1 MSDRAIPNQAL
12 LDFSNRKLLSPVPKK
27 LYESAQ
33 VYFSKKE
40 LDLLQ
45 TAYNVAFEAHKDQFR
60 KEGSAY
66 ITHPVAV
73 AMILIELHLD
83 IETVCAGLMHDV
95 LEDSF
100 IKKSYLEKLFG
111 KDVVAIVD
119 GVSNLNKLDFDS
131 IEDRNA
137 NNLQKMA
144 LAMSKDIRVIIVKL
158 CDRLHNMRTI
168 EFLPREK
175 QIRKSIETIDLYG
188 PIAIRIGMQ
197 NIRIELEDLAFK
209 CIHPMRARMLESAI
223 KQAVGGRQR
232 IISKL
237 RKQFKYHLKNNDI
250 LATVQGRQ
258 KSLYSIYR
266 KIKHKKKPFSEILD
280 VYAFRVIVNSVD
292 DAYRSLGIIH
302 NVHKPIGKKFKDYI
316 AIPKSNGYQ
325 AIHTSLIALDGV
337 PIEVQ
342 IQTKSM
348 EIIAENGISAHW
360 SYKTKDNVT
369 SESMGAKKWIESFTD
384 LNKASADT
392 HEFVEAIKTDLV
404 YDEVYVFTPAG
415 RIVNLKSGSTP
426 IDLAYELHTDLG
438 NHAVACKVNRKYAP
452 LNIRL
457 ENGQSIEIITSDK
470 QEVSPD
476 WLNFVVTSKAR
487 SSIRLALRNQKISQS
502 RKAGKLM
509 LESELKRGGVTL
521 DQYRGSK
528 MSRILEMIGVKS
540 LNELLT
546 DLGSGKKTGALVAER
561 FFSGLKIRK
570 NKNPKLKAMVLSDHQ
585 IEGVSVI
592 YAKCCMPIH
601 GDPITAHSDTDRG
614 IVIHHA
620 RCRQVAPHR
629 SHNISSRYFPA
640 MWGSDRKELHYIG
653 HLKIHAEDRPGILAD
668 IASVFTKSNLN
679 IVNIQSRDI
688 DAMIIE
694 FVVEVEVLNT
704 DSLNKLMVKLRS
716 LRYVT
721 SCSRIVNDTKTKNEK
736 TNFYK

>member
-1 MSDRAIPNQAL
+1 MSDRTVSNTPL
-12 LDFSNRKLLSPVPKK
+12 LDFSDKKLLQPIPSG
-27 LYESAQ
+27 LYELASS
-33 VYFSKKE
+33 YFTNTE

-45 TAYNVAFEAHKDQFR
+45 IAYSVASEAHKNQFR
-60 KEGSAY
+60 QEGSPY

-73 AMILIELHLD
+73 ASILLELHLD

-95 LEDSF
+95 LEDSV

-111 KDVVAIVD
+111 KETLIIVD

-131 IEDRNA
+131 LEDRNA

-144 LAMSKDIRVIIVKL
+144 LAMSKDVRVIIVKL

-175 QIRKSIETIDLYG
+175 QIRKSIETLELYG
-188 PIAIRIGMQ
+188 PIAIRVGMQ
-197 NIRIELEDLAFK
+197 DIRVELEDLAFK
-209 CIHPMRARMLESAI
+209 CLHPMRARMLESAI
-223 KQAVGGRQR
+223 AQAVGGRKR
-232 IISKL
+232 IVSKL
-237 RKQFKYHLKNNDI
+237 RKQFKYYLKNNDI

-258 KSLYSIYR
+258 KSLYSIYS

-280 VYAFRVIVNSVD
+280 VFAFRVIVNSVD

-302 NVHKPIGKKFKDYI
+302 NVHKPIEQRFKDYI

-325 AIHTSLIALDGV
+325 AIHTSLIALDGI

-348 EIIAENGISAHW
+348 ETIAGNGIAAHW
-360 SYKTKDNVT
+360 SYKTKDQIN

-384 LNKASADT
+384 LNKASIDT
-392 HEFVEAIKTDLV
+392 NEFVEALKTDLV
-404 YDEVYVFTPAG
+404 YDEVYVFTPKG

-426 IDLAYELHTDLG
+426 IDFAYELHTELG
-438 NHAVACKVNRKYAP
+438 NHTIACRINRKYAP
-452 LNIRL
+452 LNIQL
-457 ENGQSIEIITSDK
+457 ESGQSVEIIRSDE

-487 SSIRLALRNQKISQS
+487 SSIRSALRSQKTSQS

-509 LESELKRGGVTL
+509 LESELKRGGVSLSEYPRKTL
-521 DQYRGSK
+521 
-528 MSRILEMIGVKS
+528 SRILEVIGVKS
-540 LNELLT
+540 LSALLT

-561 FFSGLKIRK
+561 FFEGLNISKDKSISIQ
-570 NKNPKLKAMVLSDHQ
+570 AMVLADHQ

-614 IVIHHA
+614 IVIHHSS
-620 RCRQVAPHR
+620 CRQVTPHR
-629 SHNISSRYFPA
+629 SNALSARYLA
-640 MWGSDRKELHYIG
+640 AIWGTNKIERHYTG

-668 IASVFTKSNLN
+668 IASAFTKANLN
-679 IVNIQSRDI
+679 IVNINSKDI
-688 DAMIIE
+688 DAKIIE
-694 FVVEVEVLNT
+694 FIVETEVLNAE
-704 DSLNKLMVKLRS
+704 SLSKLMIKLRS
-716 LRYVT
+716 LKYVT
-721 SCSRIVNDTKTKNEK
+721 SCSRIINDTKSKNEK
-736 TNFYK
+736 TNIYK

>member
-27 LYESAQ
+27 LYESAKL
-33 VYFSKKE
+33 YFSKKE

-73 AMILIELHLD
+73 ASILIELHLD

-131 IEDRNA
+131 LEDRNA

-209 CIHPMRARMLESAI
+209 CMHPMRARMLESAI

-266 KIKHKKKPFSEILD
+266 KIKNKKKPFSEILD

-292 DAYRSLGIIH
+292 DAYRSLGVIH

-360 SYKTKDNVT
+360 SYKTKDNAT
-369 SESMGAKKWIESFTD
+369 SDSMGAKKWIESFTD

-457 ENGQSIEIITSDK
+457 ENGQSIEIITSEK
-470 QEVSPD
+470 LEVSPD

-561 FFSGLKIRK
+561 FFSALNIRK
-570 NKNPKLKAMVLSDHQ
+570 NKNLKLKAMVLSDHQ

-620 RCRQVAPHR
+620 RCRQVVPHR
-629 SHNISSRYFPA
+629 SHNVSSRYFPA
-640 MWGSDRKELHYIG
+640 MWGSDSKELHYKA
-653 HLKIHAEDRPGILAD
+653 HVKIHAEDKPGILAD

-694 FVVEVEVLNT
+694 FIVEVEVLNT

-716 LRYVT
+716 LRFVT

>member
-1 MSDRAIPNQAL
+1 LSERAVSNQAL

-27 LYESAQ
+27 LYESAKA
-33 VYFSKKE
+33 YFSRKD

-66 ITHPVAV
+66 ITHPIEVAS
-73 AMILIELHLD
+73 ILIELHLD

-111 KDVVAIVD
+111 KDIVAIVD

-175 QIRKSIETIDLYG
+175 QIRKSIETMELYG

-209 CIHPMRARMLESAI
+209 CIHPMRARMLESAV
-223 KQAVGGRQR
+223 KQTVGGRKR
-232 IISKL
+232 IISKV

-250 LATVQGRQ
+250 TATVKGRQ
-258 KSLYSIYR
+258 KSLSSIYS
-266 KIKHKKKPFSEILD
+266 KIKNKKKPFSEILD

-292 DAYRSLGIIH
+292 DVYRALGIIH
-302 NVHKPIGKKFKDYI
+302 NIHKPIGSRFKDYI
-316 AIPKSNGYQ
+316 AIPKTNGYQ
-325 AIHTSLIALDGV
+325 ALHTSLIALDGV

-342 IQTKSM
+342 IQTMSM
-348 EIIAENGISAHW
+348 EIIAQNGIAAHW
-360 SYKTKDNVT
+360 SYKTKDAVN
-369 SESMGAKKWIESFTD
+369 SDLIGAKKWIEGFSD
-384 LNKASADT
+384 LKKASVDS

-415 RIVNLKSGSTP
+415 KIVNLKSGSTP
-426 IDLAYELHTDLG
+426 IDFAYELHTELG
-438 NHAVACKVNRKYAP
+438 NKAVACKVNRKYAP

-457 ENGQSIEIITSDK
+457 ENGQSIEIIASDK

-476 WLNFVVTSKAR
+476 WLNFVVSSKAR

-509 LESELKRGGVTL
+509 LESELKRGGVSL
-521 DQYRGSK
+521 NEYRGSR
-528 MSRILEMIGVKS
+528 MSRILELIGVKS

-561 FFSGLKIRK
+561 FFAALKIKK

-629 SHNISSRYFPA
+629 SQNVSPRYFPA
-640 MWGSDRKELHYIG
+640 MWGSDSKELHYKG
-653 HLKIHAEDRPGILAD
+653 HVKIHAEDRPGILAD

-694 FVVEVEVLNT
+694 FIVEVEVLNT
-704 DSLNKLMVKLRS
+704 DSMNQLMVKLRS

>member
-1 MSDRAIPNQAL
+1 MSDRAIPNQVL
-12 LDFSNRKLLSPVPKK
+12 LDFSNRKLLSPVPKN
-27 LYESAQ
+27 LYESARA
-33 VYFSKKE
+33 YFSKKE

-73 AMILIELHLD
+73 ASILIELNLD

-111 KDVVAIVD
+111 KDIVAIVD
-119 GVSNLNKLDFDS
+119 GVSNLNKLDFNS
-131 IEDRNA
+131 VEDRNA

-175 QIRKSIETIDLYG
+175 QIKKSIETLDLYG

-223 KQAVGGRQR
+223 KQAVGGRQK

-258 KSLYSIYR
+258 KTLYSIYR
-266 KIKHKKKPFSEILD
+266 KIKNKKKPFSEILD

-302 NVHKPIGKKFKDYI
+302 NVHKPIENKFKDYI

-360 SYKTKDNVT
+360 SYKTKDSVT
-369 SESMGAKKWIESFTD
+369 SEIMGAKKWIESFTD

-438 NHAVACKVNRKYAP
+438 NQAVACKVNRKYAP

-561 FFSGLKIRK
+561 FFSALKLRK
-570 NKNPKLKAMVLSDHQ
+570 NKNPKLKAMILSDHQ

-614 IVIHHA
+614 IVIHHS
-620 RCRQVAPHR
+620 RCRQVVPHR
-629 SHNISSRYFPA
+629 SHKISSRYFPA
-640 MWGSDRKELHYIG
+640 MWGSDSKELHYKG
-653 HLKIHAEDRPGILAD
+653 HVKIHAEDRPGILAD

-679 IVNIQSRDI
+679 IVNILSRDI

>member
-1 MSDRAIPNQAL
+1 MSDRAIPNQVL
-12 LDFSNRKLLSPVPKK
+12 LDFSDRKLLSPVPKN
-27 LYESAQ
+27 LYESAKA
-33 VYFSKKE
+33 YFSKRE

-66 ITHPVAV
+66 ITHPVEV
-73 AMILIELHLD
+73 ASILIELNLD

-119 GVSNLNKLDFDS
+119 GVSNLNKLDFNS

-175 QIRKSIETIDLYG
+175 QIRKSIETLELYG

-209 CIHPMRARMLESAI
+209 CIHPMRARMLESAV
-223 KQAVGGRQR
+223 KQTVGGRKK

-250 LATVQGRQ
+250 TATVKGRQ
-258 KSLYSIYR
+258 KSLSSIYA
-266 KIKHKKKPFSEILD
+266 KIKNKKKPFSEILD

-292 DAYRSLGIIH
+292 DVYRALGIIH
-302 NVHKPIGKKFKDYI
+302 NIHKPIGNRFKDYI
-316 AIPKSNGYQ
+316 AIPKTNGYQ
-325 AIHTSLIALDGV
+325 ALHTSLIALDGV

-342 IQTKSM
+342 IQTMSM
-348 EIIAENGISAHW
+348 EIIAQNGIAAHW
-360 SYKTKDNVT
+360 SYKTKDAIN
-369 SESMGAKKWIESFTD
+369 SDLIGAKKWIEGFSD
-384 LNKASADT
+384 LKKASVDS

-415 RIVNLKSGSTP
+415 KIVNLKSGSTP
-426 IDLAYELHTDLG
+426 IDFAYELHTELG
-438 NHAVACKVNRKYAP
+438 NKAVACKVNRKYAP

-457 ENGQSIEIITSDK
+457 ENGQSIEIIASDK

-509 LESELKRGGVTL
+509 LESELKRGGVSL
-521 DQYRGSK
+521 DEYRGSR

-561 FFSGLKIRK
+561 FFAGLKLKK

-629 SHNISSRYFPA
+629 SQNVSSRYFPA
-640 MWGSDRKELHYIG
+640 MWGSDSKELHYKG
-653 HLKIHAEDRPGILAD
+653 HVKIHAEDRPGILAD
-668 IASVFTKSNLN
+668 IAISASIPGL
-679 IVNIQSRDI
+679 SS
-688 DAMIIE
+688 A
-694 FVVEVEVLNT
+694 
-704 DSLNKLMVKLRS
+704 
-716 LRYVT
+716 
-721 SCSRIVNDTKTKNEK
+721 
-736 TNFYK
+736 

>member
-12 LDFSNRKLLSPVPKK
+12 LDFSNRKLLSPVPKN
-27 LYESAQ
+27 LYESARA
-33 VYFSKKE
+33 YFSKKE

-73 AMILIELHLD
+73 ASILIELNLD

-111 KDVVAIVD
+111 KDIVAIVD
-119 GVSNLNKLDFDS
+119 GVSNLNKLDFNS
-131 IEDRNA
+131 VEDRNA

-175 QIRKSIETIDLYG
+175 QIKKSIETLDLYG

-223 KQAVGGRQR
+223 KQAVGGRQK

-258 KSLYSIYR
+258 KTLYSIYR
-266 KIKHKKKPFSEILD
+266 KIKNKKKPFSEILD

-302 NVHKPIGKKFKDYI
+302 NVHKPIENKFKDYI

-360 SYKTKDNVT
+360 SYKTKDSVT
-369 SESMGAKKWIESFTD
+369 SEIIGAKKWIESFTD

-438 NHAVACKVNRKYAP
+438 NQAVACKVNRKYAP

-561 FFSGLKIRK
+561 FFSALKLRK
-570 NKNPKLKAMVLSDHQ
+570 NKNPKLKAMILSDHQ

-614 IVIHHA
+614 IVIHHS
-620 RCRQVAPHR
+620 RCRQVVPHR
-629 SHNISSRYFPA
+629 SHKISSRYFPA
-640 MWGSDRKELHYIG
+640 MWGSDSKELHYKG
-653 HLKIHAEDRPGILAD
+653 HVKIHAEDRPGILAD

-679 IVNIQSRDI
+679 IVNILSRDI

>member
-1 MSDRAIPNQAL
+1 MSDRAVPNTPL
-12 LDFSNRKLLSPVPKK
+12 LDFSNKKLLQPIPED
-27 LYESAQ
+27 LYNLARE
-33 VYFSKKE
+33 YFTSKE

-45 TAYNVAFEAHKDQFR
+45 QAHSVASEAHKDQFR
-60 KEGSAY
+60 KEGSPY
-66 ITHPVAV
+66 ITHPIAVAV
-73 AMILIELHLD
+73 TLLELHLD
-83 IETVCAGLMHDV
+83 VETVCAGLMHDV
-95 LEDSF
+95 LEDSV
-100 IKKSYLEKLFG
+100 IQKSYLEKLFG
-111 KDVVAIVD
+111 KETLVIID

-131 IEDRNA
+131 LEDRNA

-158 CDRLHNMRTI
+158 CDRLHNMKTI

-175 QIRKSIETIDLYG
+175 QIRKSIETLELYG
-188 PIAIRIGMQ
+188 PIAIRVGMQ
-197 NIRIELEDLAFK
+197 DIRLELEDLAFK

-223 KQAVGGRQR
+223 TQAVGGRKR
-232 IISKL
+232 IVSKL

-258 KSLYSIYR
+258 KSLYSIYS

-280 VYAFRVIVNSVD
+280 VFAFRVIVNSVD

-302 NVHKPIGKKFKDYI
+302 NVHKPIEQRFKDYI

-325 AIHTSLIALDGV
+325 AIHTSLIALDGI

-348 EIIAENGISAHW
+348 ETIAGNGIAAHW
-360 SYKTKDNVT
+360 SYKTKDQIN

-384 LNKASADT
+384 LNKASIDT
-392 HEFVEAIKTDLV
+392 NEFVEALKTDLV
-404 YDEVYVFTPAG
+404 YDEVYVFTPKG

-426 IDLAYELHTDLG
+426 IDFAYELHTELG
-438 NHAVACKVNRKYAP
+438 NHTIACRINRKYAP
-452 LNIRL
+452 LNIQL
-457 ENGQSIEIITSDK
+457 ESGQSVEIIRSDE

-487 SSIRLALRNQKISQS
+487 SSIRSALRSQKTSQS

-509 LESELKRGGVTL
+509 LESELKRGGVSLSEYPRKTL
-521 DQYRGSK
+521 
-528 MSRILEMIGVKS
+528 SRILEVIGVKS
-540 LNELLT
+540 LSALLT

-561 FFSGLKIRK
+561 FFEGLNISKDKSISIQ
-570 NKNPKLKAMVLSDHQ
+570 AMVLADHQ

-614 IVIHHA
+614 IVIHHSS
-620 RCRQVAPHR
+620 CRQVTPHR
-629 SHNISSRYFPA
+629 SNALSARYLA
-640 MWGSDRKELHYIG
+640 AIWGTNKIERHYTG

-668 IASVFTKSNLN
+668 IASAFTKANFN
-679 IVNIQSRDI
+679 IVNINSKDI
-688 DAMIIE
+688 DAKIIE
-694 FVVEVEVLNT
+694 FIVEAEVLNAE
-704 DSLNKLMVKLRS
+704 SLSKLMIKLRS
-716 LRYVT
+716 LKYVT
-721 SCSRIVNDTKTKNEK
+721 SCSRIINDTKSKNEK
-736 TNFYK
+736 TNIYK

>member
-1 MSDRAIPNQAL
+1 MSDRAITNQTL

-27 LYESAQ
+27 LYESAAA
-33 VYFSKKE
+33 YFSKKE

-45 TAYNVAFEAHKDQFR
+45 TAYNVAFEAHKDQLR
-60 KEGSAY
+60 VEGSPY

-73 AMILIELHLD
+73 ASTLVDLHLD

-111 KDVVAIVD
+111 KDIVAIVD

-131 IEDRNA
+131 VEDRNA

-175 QIRKSIETIDLYG
+175 QIRKSIETLDLYG

-197 NIRIELEDLAFK
+197 NIRVELEDLAFR

-223 KQAVGGRQR
+223 KQTVGGKKR

-258 KSLYSIYR
+258 KSLYSIYK
-266 KIKHKKKPFSEILD
+266 KIKDKKKPFAEILD

-292 DAYRSLGIIH
+292 DAYRSLGVIH
-302 NVHKPIGKKFKDYI
+302 NVHKPIGQKFKDYI

-360 SYKTKDNVT
+360 SYKTRDKVN
-369 SESMGAKKWIESFTD
+369 SKSIGAKKWIEGFTD
-384 LNKASADT
+384 LNKASVDS

-415 RIVNLKSGSTP
+415 RIVNLKLGSTP
-426 IDLAYELHTDLG
+426 IDLAYELHTELG
-438 NHAVACKVNRKYAP
+438 NKAVACKVNRKYAP

-487 SSIRLALRNQKISQS
+487 SSIRLALRNQKISQA

-521 DQYRGSK
+521 DSYRGSK
-528 MSRILEMIGVKS
+528 MSRILEIIGVKS

-546 DLGSGKKTGALVAER
+546 DLGLGKKTGALVAER
-561 FFSGLKIRK
+561 FFSGQKTIK
-570 NKNPKLKAMVLSDHQ
+570 NQSSELKAMVLTDNQ

-601 GDPITAHSDTDRG
+601 GDPITAHSDTERG

-629 SHNISSRYFPA
+629 SQAPSSRYFPS
-640 MWGSDRKELHYIG
+640 MWGTDTEELHYVG

-704 DSLNKLMVKLRS
+704 NSLSKLMVKLRS

-721 SCSRIVNDTKTKNEK
+721 SCSRIVNDTKTRNEK

>member
-1 MSDRAIPNQAL
+1 LSDRAIPNQVL

-27 LYESAQ
+27 LYESAK

-73 AMILIELHLD
+73 ASILIELNLD

-197 NIRIELEDLAFK
+197 NIRIELEDLAFQ

-348 EIIAENGISAHW
+348 ETIAENGISAHW

-438 NHAVACKVNRKYAP
+438 NNAVACKVNRKYAP

-546 DLGSGKKTGALVAER
+546 DLGSGKKTGVLVAER

-614 IVIHHA
+614 IVIHHS

-640 MWGSDRKELHYIG
+640 MWGSDSKELHYKG
-653 HLKIHAEDRPGILAD
+653 HVKIHAEDRPGILAD

>member
-1 MSDRAIPNQAL
+1 MSDRAIPNQVL
-12 LDFSNRKLLSPVPKK
+12 LDFSDRKLLSPVPKN
-27 LYESAQ
+27 LYESAKA
-33 VYFSKKE
+33 YFSNRE

-66 ITHPVAV
+66 ITHPVEV
-73 AMILIELHLD
+73 ASILIDLNLD

-119 GVSNLNKLDFDS
+119 GVSNLNKLDFNS

-175 QIRKSIETIDLYG
+175 QIRKSIETLELYG

-197 NIRIELEDLAFK
+197 NIRVELEDLAFR
-209 CIHPMRARMLESAI
+209 CIHPMRARMLESAV
-223 KQAVGGRQR
+223 KQTVGGRKK

-250 LATVQGRQ
+250 NATVKGRQ
-258 KSLYSIYR
+258 KSLSSIYA
-266 KIKHKKKPFSEILD
+266 KIKNKKKPFSEILD

-292 DAYRSLGIIH
+292 DVYRALGIIH
-302 NVHKPIGKKFKDYI
+302 NIHKPIGNRFKDYI
-316 AIPKSNGYQ
+316 AIPKTNGYQ
-325 AIHTSLIALDGV
+325 ALHTSLIALDGV

-342 IQTKSM
+342 IQTMSM
-348 EIIAENGISAHW
+348 ELIAQNGIAAHW
-360 SYKTKDNVT
+360 SYKTKDAVN
-369 SESMGAKKWIESFTD
+369 SDLIGAKKWIEGFSD
-384 LNKASADT
+384 LEKASVDS

-415 RIVNLKSGSTP
+415 KIVNLKSGSTP
-426 IDLAYELHTDLG
+426 IDFAYELHTELG
-438 NHAVACKVNRKYAP
+438 NKAVACKVNRKYAP

-457 ENGQSIEIITSDK
+457 ENGQSIEIIASDK

-509 LESELKRGGVTL
+509 LESELKRGGVSL
-521 DQYRGSK
+521 DEYRGSR

-561 FFSGLKIRK
+561 FFAGLKLKK

-629 SHNISSRYFPA
+629 SQNVSSRYFPA
-640 MWGSDRKELHYIG
+640 MWGSDSKELHYKG
-653 HLKIHAEDRPGILAD
+653 HVKIHAEDRPGILAD

-694 FVVEVEVLNT
+694 FIVEVEVLNT
-704 DSLNKLMVKLRS
+704 DSMNQLMVKLRS

>member
-1 MSDRAIPNQAL
+1 LSDRVVSNQAL

-27 LYESAQ
+27 LYESAKA
-33 VYFSKKE
+33 YFSKKD

-66 ITHPVAV
+66 ITHPVEV
-73 AMILIELHLD
+73 ASILIELHLD

-100 IKKSYLEKLFG
+100 IKKSYLQKLFG
-111 KDVVAIVD
+111 KDIVEIVD
-119 GVSNLNKLDFDS
+119 GVSNLNKLDFNS

-168 EFLPREK
+168 KFLPREK
-175 QIRKSIETIDLYG
+175 QIRKSIETLELYG

-209 CIHPMRARMLESAI
+209 CIHPMRARMLESAV
-223 KQAVGGRQR
+223 KQTVGGRKR
-232 IISKL
+232 IIAKL

-250 LATVQGRQ
+250 TATVKGRQ
-258 KSLYSIYR
+258 KSLSSIYS
-266 KIKHKKKPFSEILD
+266 KIKNKKKPFSEILD

-292 DAYRSLGIIH
+292 DVYRALGVIH
-302 NVHKPIGKKFKDYI
+302 NVHKPIGNRFKDYI
-316 AIPKSNGYQ
+316 AIPKTNGYQ
-325 AIHTSLIALDGV
+325 ALHTSLIALDGV

-348 EIIAENGISAHW
+348 EIIAQNGISAHW
-360 SYKTKDNVT
+360 SYKTKDTV
-369 SESMGAKKWIESFTD
+369 SSDLIGAKKWIESFTA
-384 LNKASADT
+384 LSEASQDS
-392 HEFVEAIKTDLV
+392 HEFVESIKTDLI

-426 IDLAYELHTDLG
+426 IDFAYELHTDLG
-438 NHAVACKVNRKYAP
+438 SKALACKVNRKFAP

-470 QEVSPD
+470 PEVSPD

-487 SSIRLALRNQKISQS
+487 SSIRLALRQQKISQA

-521 DQYRGSK
+521 DQYRGST

-546 DLGSGKKTGALVAER
+546 DLGSGNKTGALVAER
-561 FFSGLKIRK
+561 FFSGLNIKKSK
-570 NKNPKLKAMVLSDHQ
+570 NSKLKAMVLSDHQ

-629 SHNISSRYFPA
+629 SHNVPSRYFPA
-640 MWGSDRKELHYIG
+640 MWGSNTRELHYKG
-653 HLKIHAEDRPGILAD
+653 HVKIHAEDRPGILAD

-694 FVVEVEVLNT
+694 FVIEVEVLNA
-704 DSLNKLMVKLRS
+704 DSINKLMLKLRS

-721 SCSRIVNDTKTKNEK
+721 SCSRIVNDAKTKNEK

>member
-1 MSDRAIPNQAL
+1 
-12 LDFSNRKLLSPVPKK
+12 
-27 LYESAQ
+27 
-33 VYFSKKE
+33 
-40 LDLLQ
+40 
-45 TAYNVAFEAHKDQFR
+45 
-60 KEGSAY
+60 
-66 ITHPVAV
+66 
-73 AMILIELHLD
+73 
-83 IETVCAGLMHDV
+83 
-95 LEDSF
+95 
-100 IKKSYLEKLFG
+100 
-111 KDVVAIVD
+111 
-119 GVSNLNKLDFDS
+119 
-131 IEDRNA
+131 
-137 NNLQKMA
+137 
-144 LAMSKDIRVIIVKL
+144 
-158 CDRLHNMRTI
+158 MRTI

-209 CIHPMRARMLESAI
+209 CMHPMRARMLESAI

-266 KIKHKKKPFSEILD
+266 KIKNKKKPFSEILD

-292 DAYRSLGIIH
+292 DAYRSLGVIH

-360 SYKTKDNVT
+360 SYKTKDKVT
-369 SESMGAKKWIESFTD
+369 SDSMGAKKWIESFTD

-438 NHAVACKVNRKYAP
+438 NHAVACRVNRKYAP

-457 ENGQSIEIITSDK
+457 ENGQSIEIITSEK

-540 LNELLT
+540 LNELLI

-561 FFSGLKIRK
+561 FFSALNIRK
-570 NKNPKLKAMVLSDHQ
+570 NKNLKLKAMVLSDHQ

-629 SHNISSRYFPA
+629 SHNVSSRYFPA
-640 MWGSDRKELHYIG
+640 MWGSDSKELHYKA
-653 HLKIHAEDRPGILAD
+653 HVKIHAEDKPGILAD

-679 IVNIQSRDI
+679 IVNIHSRDI

-694 FVVEVEVLNT
+694 FIVEVEVLNT
-704 DSLNKLMVKLRS
+704 DSLNKLMIKLRS
-716 LRYVT
+716 LRFVT
-721 SCSRIVNDTKTKNEK
+721 SCTRIVNDAKTKNEK
-736 TNFYK
+736 NNFYK

>member
-1 MSDRAIPNQAL
+1 MSDRAIPNQVL
-12 LDFSNRKLLSPVPKK
+12 LDFSDRKLLSPVPKN
-27 LYESAQ
+27 LYESAKA
-33 VYFSKKE
+33 YFSNRE

-66 ITHPVAV
+66 ITHPVEV
-73 AMILIELHLD
+73 ASILIELNLD

-119 GVSNLNKLDFDS
+119 GVSNLNKLDFNS

-175 QIRKSIETIDLYG
+175 QIRKSIETLELYG

-197 NIRIELEDLAFK
+197 NIRVELEDLAFR
-209 CIHPMRARMLESAI
+209 CIHPMRARMLESAV
-223 KQAVGGRQR
+223 KQTVGGRKK

-250 LATVQGRQ
+250 NATVKGRQ
-258 KSLYSIYR
+258 KSLSSIYA
-266 KIKHKKKPFSEILD
+266 KIKNKKKPFSEILD

-292 DAYRSLGIIH
+292 DVYRALGIIH
-302 NVHKPIGKKFKDYI
+302 NIHKPIGNRFKDYI
-316 AIPKSNGYQ
+316 AIPKTNGYQ
-325 AIHTSLIALDGV
+325 ALHTSLIALDGV

-342 IQTKSM
+342 IQTMSM
-348 EIIAENGISAHW
+348 ELIAQNGIAAHW
-360 SYKTKDNVT
+360 SYKTKDAVN
-369 SESMGAKKWIESFTD
+369 SDLIGAKKWIEGFSD
-384 LNKASADT
+384 LEKASVDS

-415 RIVNLKSGSTP
+415 KIVNLKSGSTP
-426 IDLAYELHTDLG
+426 IDFAYELHTELG
-438 NHAVACKVNRKYAP
+438 NKAVACKVNRKYAP

-457 ENGQSIEIITSDK
+457 ENGQSIEIIASDK

-509 LESELKRGGVTL
+509 LESELKRGGVSL
-521 DQYRGSK
+521 DEYRGSR

-546 DLGSGKKTGALVAER
+546 DLGSGKKTAALVAER
-561 FFSGLKIRK
+561 FFSGLKTRK

-640 MWGSDRKELHYIG
+640 MWGSDSKELHYKG
-653 HLKIHAEDRPGILAD
+653 HVKIHAEDRPGILAD

>member
-1 MSDRAIPNQAL
+1 MSDRAITNQVL
-12 LDFSNRKLLSPVPKK
+12 LDFSNSQLLSPLPKN
-27 LYESAQ
+27 LYESAK
-33 VYFSKKE
+33 VYFNKKE
-40 LDLLQ
+40 LGLLQ
-45 TAYNVAFEAHKDQFR
+45 TAYNVAFEAHKDQLR

-73 AMILIELHLD
+73 ASILMDLKLD

-119 GVSNLNKLDFDS
+119 GVSNLNKLDFNS
-131 IEDRNA
+131 LEDRNA

-168 EFLPREK
+168 QFLPRDK
-175 QIRKSIETIDLYG
+175 QIRKSIETLELYG

-209 CIHPMRARMLESAI
+209 CIHPMRARILESAV
-223 KQAVGGRQR
+223 QQTVGGRKK

-250 LATVQGRQ
+250 TATVKGRQ
-258 KSLYSIYR
+258 KSLSSIYA
-266 KIKHKKKPFSEILD
+266 KIKNKKKPFSEILD
-280 VYAFRVIVNSVD
+280 VYAFRVIVRSVD
-292 DAYRSLGIIH
+292 DVYKALGIIH
-302 NVHKPIGKKFKDYI
+302 NLHKPIGNRFKDYI
-316 AIPKSNGYQ
+316 AIPKTNGYQ
-325 AIHTSLIALDGV
+325 ALHTSLIALDGV

-348 EIIAENGISAHW
+348 EIIAQNGISAHW
-360 SYKTKDNVT
+360 SYKTKGEVGSDLI
-369 SESMGAKKWIESFTD
+369 GAKKWIEGFTD
-384 LNKASADT
+384 LQKASVDS

-415 RIVNLKSGSTP
+415 KIVNLKSGSTP
-426 IDLAYELHTDLG
+426 IDFAYELHTELG
-438 NHAVACKVNRKYAP
+438 NKAAACKVNRKYAP

-457 ENGQSIEIITSDK
+457 ENGQSIEIITSDNL
-470 QEVSPD
+470 EVSPD

-509 LESELKRGGVTL
+509 LETELKRGGVSL
-521 DQYRGSK
+521 DQYRGSR

-561 FFSGLKIRK
+561 FFAGLSIKK
-570 NKNPKLKAMVLSDHQ
+570 NRNSKPKAMVLSDHQ

-620 RCRQVAPHR
+620 RCRQVVPHR
-629 SHNISSRYFPA
+629 SANVSSRYLPA
-640 MWGSDRKELHYIG
+640 MWGTDKKELHYKG

-668 IASVFTKSNLN
+668 IASVFTRSNLN

-688 DAMIIE
+688 DSMIIE
-694 FVVEVEVLNT
+694 FIVEVEVLNA
-704 DSLNKLMVKLRS
+704 DSLNRLMVKLRS

>member
-1 MSDRAIPNQAL
+1 MSDRVVSNQAL

-27 LYESAQ
+27 LYESAKA
-33 VYFSKKE
+33 YLSKKD

-66 ITHPVAV
+66 ITHPVEV
-73 AMILIELHLD
+73 ASILIELHLD

-100 IKKSYLEKLFG
+100 IKKSYLQKLFG
-111 KDVVAIVD
+111 KDIVEIVD
-119 GVSNLNKLDFDS
+119 GVSNLNKLDFNS

-175 QIRKSIETIDLYG
+175 QIRKSIETLELYG

-209 CIHPMRARMLESAI
+209 CIHPMRARMLESAV
-223 KQAVGGRQR
+223 KQTVGGRKR
-232 IISKL
+232 IIAKL

-250 LATVQGRQ
+250 TATVKGRQ
-258 KSLYSIYR
+258 KSLSSIYS
-266 KIKHKKKPFSEILD
+266 KIKNKKKPFSEILD

-292 DAYRSLGIIH
+292 DVYRALGVIH
-302 NVHKPIGKKFKDYI
+302 NVHKPIGNRFKDYI
-316 AIPKSNGYQ
+316 AIPKTNGYQ
-325 AIHTSLIALDGV
+325 ALHTSLIALDGV

-348 EIIAENGISAHW
+348 EIIAQNGISAHW
-360 SYKTKDNVT
+360 SYKTKDTV
-369 SESMGAKKWIESFTD
+369 SSDLIGAKKWIESFTA
-384 LNKASADT
+384 LSEASQDS
-392 HEFVEAIKTDLV
+392 HEFVESIKTDLI

-426 IDLAYELHTDLG
+426 IDFAYELHTDLG
-438 NHAVACKVNRKYAP
+438 SKALACKVNRKFAP

-470 QEVSPD
+470 PEVSPD

-487 SSIRLALRNQKISQS
+487 SSIRLALRQQKISQA

-521 DQYRGSK
+521 DQYRGST

-546 DLGSGKKTGALVAER
+546 DLGSGNKTGALVAER
-561 FFSGLKIRK
+561 FFSGLNIKKSK
-570 NKNPKLKAMVLSDHQ
+570 NSKLKAMVLSDHQ

-629 SHNISSRYFPA
+629 SHNVPSRYFPA
-640 MWGSDRKELHYIG
+640 MWGSNTRELHYKG
-653 HLKIHAEDRPGILAD
+653 HVKIHAEDRPGILAD

-694 FVVEVEVLNT
+694 FVIEVEVLNA
-704 DSLNKLMVKLRS
+704 DSINKLMLKLRS

-721 SCSRIVNDTKTKNEK
+721 SCSRIVNDAKTKNEK

>member
-1 MSDRAIPNQAL
+1 MSDRAIPNQVL

-640 MWGSDRKELHYIG
+640 MWGSDSKELHYKG
-653 HLKIHAEDRPGILAD
+653 HVKIHAEDRPGILAD

>member
-1 MSDRAIPNQAL
+1 MSDGAISNHVL
-12 LDFSNRKLLSPVPKK
+12 LDFSDRKLLSPVPKK
-27 LYESAQ
+27 LYNSAKA
-33 VYFSKKE
+33 YFSEKE
-40 LDLLQ
+40 LDLMH
-45 TAYNVAFEAHKDQFR
+45 TAYNIAFEAHKDQFR
-60 KEGSAY
+60 QEGSAY

-73 AMILIELHLD
+73 AAILIELNLD

-111 KDVVAIVD
+111 KDIVAIVD

-131 IEDRNA
+131 VEDRNI

-175 QIRKSIETIDLYG
+175 QIRKSIETLELYG
-188 PIAIRIGMQ
+188 PIAIRVGMQ

-223 KQAVGGRQR
+223 QQTVGGRKK

-237 RKQFKYHLKNNDI
+237 RKQFKYHLKNNNI
-250 LATVQGRQ
+250 TATVKGRQ
-258 KSLYSIYR
+258 KSLNSIYS

-292 DAYRSLGIIH
+292 DVYRSLGVIH
-302 NVHKPIGKKFKDYI
+302 NVHKPIGNRFKDYI
-316 AIPKSNGYQ
+316 AIPKTNGYQ

-348 EIIAENGISAHW
+348 EIIAQNGISAHW
-360 SYKTKDNVT
+360 SYKSKDSAS
-369 SESMGAKKWIESFTD
+369 SELIGAKKWVQSLSD
-384 LNKASADT
+384 LNAVSLDSN
-392 HEFVEAIKTDLV
+392 EFVESIKTDLV

-415 RIVNLKSGSTP
+415 KIVNLKSGSTP
-426 IDLAYELHTDLG
+426 IDFAYELHTELG
-438 NHAVACKVNRKYAP
+438 NKAVACKVNRKYAP

-457 ENGQSIEIITSDK
+457 ENGQSIEIITSSKD
-470 QEVSPD
+470 EVSPD
-476 WLNFVVTSKAR
+476 WLNSVATSKAR
-487 SSIRLALRNQKISQS
+487 SSIRFALRKQKISQA
-502 RKAGKLM
+502 RKAGKLV
-509 LESELKRGGVTL
+509 LESELKRGGVSL
-521 DQYRGSK
+521 EEYRGSR
-528 MSRILEMIGVKS
+528 MSRILKMIGVKS

-546 DLGSGKKTGALVAER
+546 DLGSGKKTAALVAER
-561 FFSGLKIRK
+561 FFSGFSIKKNYTSKIK
-570 NKNPKLKAMVLSDHQ
+570 SMILANHQ

-592 YAKCCMPIH
+592 YAKCCMPVY
-601 GDPITAHSDTDRG
+601 GDPIMAHSDTDRG

-629 SHNISSRYFPA
+629 SHKLSTRYFPA
-640 MWGSDRKELHYIG
+640 MWGSNKKELHYLG
-653 HLKIHAEDRPGILAD
+653 HVKIHAEDRPGILAD
-668 IASVFTKSNLN
+668 TASVFTKANMN
-679 IVNIQSRDI
+679 IVNIHSRDI
-688 DAMIIE
+688 DAKIIE
-694 FVVEVEVLNT
+694 FLVEVEVLNS
-704 DSLNKLMVKLRS
+704 DSLNQLMLKLRS

-721 SCSRIVNDTKTKNEK
+721 SCSRIVNDKKTQNEK
-736 TNFYK
+736 TTLYK

>member
-1 MSDRAIPNQAL
+1 MSDRAIPNQVL
-12 LDFSNRKLLSPVPKK
+12 LDFSNRKLLSPVPKN
-27 LYESAQ
+27 LYESAKA
-33 VYFSKKE
+33 YFSNRE

-66 ITHPVAV
+66 ITHPVEV
-73 AMILIELHLD
+73 ASILIELNLD

-119 GVSNLNKLDFDS
+119 GVSNLNKLDFNS

-175 QIRKSIETIDLYG
+175 QIRKSIETLELYG

-197 NIRIELEDLAFK
+197 NIRIELEDLAFR
-209 CIHPMRARMLESAI
+209 CIHPMRARMLESAV
-223 KQAVGGRQR
+223 KQTVGGRKK

-250 LATVQGRQ
+250 NATVKGRQ
-258 KSLYSIYR
+258 KSLSSIYA
-266 KIKHKKKPFSEILD
+266 KIKNKKKPFSEILD

-292 DAYRSLGIIH
+292 DVYRALGIIH
-302 NVHKPIGKKFKDYI
+302 NIHKPIGNRFKDYI
-316 AIPKSNGYQ
+316 AIPKTNGYQ
-325 AIHTSLIALDGV
+325 ALHTSLIALDGV

-342 IQTKSM
+342 IQTMSM
-348 EIIAENGISAHW
+348 ELIAQNGIAAHW
-360 SYKTKDNVT
+360 SYKTKDAVN
-369 SESMGAKKWIESFTD
+369 SDLIGAKKWIEGFSD
-384 LNKASADT
+384 LEKASVDS

-415 RIVNLKSGSTP
+415 KIVNLKSGSTP
-426 IDLAYELHTDLG
+426 IDFAYELHTELG
-438 NHAVACKVNRKYAP
+438 NKAVACKVNRKYAP

-457 ENGQSIEIITSDK
+457 ENGQSIEIIASDK

-509 LESELKRGGVTL
+509 LESELKRGGVSL
-521 DQYRGSK
+521 DEYRGSR

-640 MWGSDRKELHYIG
+640 MWGSDSKELHYKG
-653 HLKIHAEDRPGILAD
+653 HVKIHAEDRPGILAD

-688 DAMIIE
+688 DSMIIE

>member
-1 MSDRAIPNQAL
+1 MSDRAIPNQVL
-12 LDFSNRKLLSPVPKK
+12 LDFSDRKLLSPVPKN
-27 LYESAQ
+27 LYESAKA
-33 VYFSKKE
+33 YFSNRE

-66 ITHPVAV
+66 ITHPVEV
-73 AMILIELHLD
+73 ASILIELNLD

-119 GVSNLNKLDFDS
+119 GVSNLNKLDFNS

-175 QIRKSIETIDLYG
+175 QIRKSIETLELYG

-197 NIRIELEDLAFK
+197 NIRIELEDLAFR
-209 CIHPMRARMLESAI
+209 CIHPMRARMLESAV
-223 KQAVGGRQR
+223 KQTVGGRKK

-250 LATVQGRQ
+250 NATVKGRQ
-258 KSLYSIYR
+258 KSLSSIYA
-266 KIKHKKKPFSEILD
+266 KIKNKKKPFSEILD

-292 DAYRSLGIIH
+292 DVYRALGIIH
-302 NVHKPIGKKFKDYI
+302 NIHKPIGNRFKDYI
-316 AIPKSNGYQ
+316 AIPKTNGYQ
-325 AIHTSLIALDGV
+325 ALHTSLIALDGV

-342 IQTKSM
+342 IQTMSM
-348 EIIAENGISAHW
+348 ELIAQNGIAAHW
-360 SYKTKDNVT
+360 SYKTKDAVN
-369 SESMGAKKWIESFTD
+369 SDLIGAKKWIEGFSD
-384 LNKASADT
+384 LEKASIDS

-415 RIVNLKSGSTP
+415 KIVNLKSGSTP
-426 IDLAYELHTDLG
+426 IDFAYELHTELG
-438 NHAVACKVNRKYAP
+438 NKAVACKVNRKYAP

-457 ENGQSIEIITSDK
+457 ENGQSIEIIASDK

-509 LESELKRGGVTL
+509 LESELKRGGVSL
-521 DQYRGSK
+521 DEYRGSR

-570 NKNPKLKAMVLSDHQ
+570 NKNLKLKAMVLSDHQ

-640 MWGSDRKELHYIG
+640 MWGSDSKELHYKG
-653 HLKIHAEDRPGILAD
+653 HVKIHAEDRPGILAD

-704 DSLNKLMVKLRS
+704 DSMNKLMVKLRS

>member
-1 MSDRAIPNQAL
+1 MSDRAIPNQVL

-27 LYESAQ
+27 LYESAK

-73 AMILIELHLD
+73 ASILIELNLD

-237 RKQFKYHLKNNDI
+237 RKQFKYYLKNNDI

-348 EIIAENGISAHW
+348 ETIAENGISAHW

-438 NHAVACKVNRKYAP
+438 NNAVACKVNRKYAP

-546 DLGSGKKTGALVAER
+546 DLGSGKKTGVLVAER

-640 MWGSDRKELHYIG
+640 MWGSDSKELHYKG
-653 HLKIHAEDRPGILAD
+653 HVKIHAEDRPGILAD

>member
-1 MSDRAIPNQAL
+1 MSDRAIPNQVL

-27 LYESAQ
+27 LYESAKL
-33 VYFSKKE
+33 YFSKKE

-73 AMILIELHLD
+73 ASILIELHLD

-131 IEDRNA
+131 LEDRNA

-209 CIHPMRARMLESAI
+209 CMHPMRARMLESAI

-266 KIKHKKKPFSEILD
+266 KIKNKKKPFSEILD

-292 DAYRSLGIIH
+292 DAYRSLGVIH

-369 SESMGAKKWIESFTD
+369 SDSMGAKKWIESFTD

-457 ENGQSIEIITSDK
+457 ENGQSIEIITSEK

-561 FFSGLKIRK
+561 FFSALNIRK
-570 NKNPKLKAMVLSDHQ
+570 NKNLKLKAMVLSDHQ

-620 RCRQVAPHR
+620 RCRQVAPHS
-629 SHNISSRYFPA
+629 SHNVSSRYFPA
-640 MWGSDRKELHYIG
+640 MWGSDSKELHYKA
-653 HLKIHAEDRPGILAD
+653 HVKIHAEDKPGILAD

-694 FVVEVEVLNT
+694 FIVEVEVLNT

-716 LRYVT
+716 LRFVT

>member
-12 LDFSNRKLLSPVPKK
+12 LDFSNRKLLSPVPKN
-27 LYESAQ
+27 LYESARA
-33 VYFSKKE
+33 YFSKKE

-45 TAYNVAFEAHKDQFR
+45 TAYNIAFEAHKDQFR

-73 AMILIELHLD
+73 ASILIELNLD

-111 KDVVAIVD
+111 KDIVAIVD

-175 QIRKSIETIDLYG
+175 QIKKSIETLDLYG

-223 KQAVGGRQR
+223 KQAVGGRQK

-258 KSLYSIYR
+258 KTLYSIYR
-266 KIKHKKKPFSEILD
+266 KIKNKKKPFSEILD

-302 NVHKPIGKKFKDYI
+302 NVHKPIENKFKDYI

-360 SYKTKDNVT
+360 SYKTKDSVT
-369 SESMGAKKWIESFTD
+369 SEIIGAKKWIESFTD

-438 NHAVACKVNRKYAP
+438 NQAVACKVNRKYAP

-561 FFSGLKIRK
+561 FFSALKLRK
-570 NKNPKLKAMVLSDHQ
+570 NKNPKLKAMILSDHQ

-614 IVIHHA
+614 IVIHHS
-620 RCRQVAPHR
+620 RCRQVVPHR
-629 SHNISSRYFPA
+629 SHKISSRYFPA
-640 MWGSDRKELHYIG
+640 MWGSDSKELHYKG
-653 HLKIHAEDRPGILAD
+653 HVKIHAEDRPGILAD

-679 IVNIQSRDI
+679 IVNILSRDI

>member
-1 MSDRAIPNQAL
+1 MSDRVVSNQAL

-27 LYESAQ
+27 LYESAKA
-33 VYFSKKE
+33 YFSKKD

-66 ITHPVAV
+66 ITHPVEV
-73 AMILIELHLD
+73 ASILIELHLD

-100 IKKSYLEKLFG
+100 IKKSYLQKLFG
-111 KDVVAIVD
+111 KDIVEIVD
-119 GVSNLNKLDFDS
+119 GVSNLNKLDFNS

-175 QIRKSIETIDLYG
+175 QIRKSIETLELYG

-209 CIHPMRARMLESAI
+209 CIHPMRARMLESAV
-223 KQAVGGRQR
+223 KQTVGGRKR
-232 IISKL
+232 IIAKL

-250 LATVQGRQ
+250 TATVKGRQ
-258 KSLYSIYR
+258 KSLSSIYS
-266 KIKHKKKPFSEILD
+266 KIKNKKKPFSEILD

-292 DAYRSLGIIH
+292 DVYRALGVIH
-302 NVHKPIGKKFKDYI
+302 NVHKPIGNRFKDYI
-316 AIPKSNGYQ
+316 AIPKTNGYQ
-325 AIHTSLIALDGV
+325 ALHTSLIALDGV

-348 EIIAENGISAHW
+348 EIIAQNGISAHW
-360 SYKTKDNVT
+360 SYKTKDTV
-369 SESMGAKKWIESFTD
+369 SSDLIGAKKWIESFTA
-384 LNKASADT
+384 LSEASQDS
-392 HEFVEAIKTDLV
+392 HEFVESIKTDLI

-426 IDLAYELHTDLG
+426 IDFAYELHTDLG
-438 NHAVACKVNRKYAP
+438 SKALACKVNRKFAP

-470 QEVSPD
+470 SEVNPD

-487 SSIRLALRNQKISQS
+487 SSIRLALRQQKISQA

-521 DQYRGSK
+521 DQYRGST

-546 DLGSGKKTGALVAER
+546 DLGSGNKTGALVAER
-561 FFSGLKIRK
+561 FFSGLNIKKSK
-570 NKNPKLKAMVLSDHQ
+570 NSKLKAMVLSDHQ

-629 SHNISSRYFPA
+629 SHNVPSRYFPA
-640 MWGSDRKELHYIG
+640 MWGSNTRELHYKG
-653 HLKIHAEDRPGILAD
+653 HVKIHAEDRPGILAD

-694 FVVEVEVLNT
+694 FVIEVEVLNA
-704 DSLNKLMVKLRS
+704 DSINKLMLKLRS

-721 SCSRIVNDTKTKNEK
+721 SCSRIVNDAKTKNEK

>member
-1 MSDRAIPNQAL
+1 MSDRVVSNKAL
-12 LDFSNRKLLSPVPKK
+12 LDFSNRNLLSPVPKK
-27 LYESAQ
+27 LYESAKA
-33 VYFSKKE
+33 YFPKKD

-73 AMILIELHLD
+73 ASILIELNLD

-111 KDVVAIVD
+111 KDIVAIVD
-119 GVSNLNKLDFDS
+119 GVSNLNKLDFNS
-131 IEDRNA
+131 IEERNA

-175 QIRKSIETIDLYG
+175 QIRKSIETLELYG
-188 PIAIRIGMQ
+188 PIAIRVGMQ
-197 NIRIELEDLAFK
+197 NIRVELEDLAFR
-209 CIHPMRARMLESAI
+209 CIHPMRARMLESAV
-223 KQAVGGRQR
+223 KQAMGGRKR

-237 RKQFKYHLKNNDI
+237 RKEFKHHLKANDVT
-250 LATVQGRQ
+250 ATVKGRQ
-258 KSLYSIYR
+258 KSLSSIYA
-266 KIKHKKKPFSEILD
+266 KIKNKKKPFSEILD

-292 DAYRSLGIIH
+292 DVYRALGIIH
-302 NVHKPIGKKFKDYI
+302 NICKPIGNRFKDYI
-316 AIPKSNGYQ
+316 AIPKTNGYQ
-325 AIHTSLIALDGV
+325 ALHTSLIALDGI

-348 EIIAENGISAHW
+348 EIIAQNGIAAHW
-360 SYKTKDNVT
+360 SYKTKDSV
-369 SESMGAKKWIESFTD
+369 SSDLIGAKKWIESFAD
-384 LNKASADT
+384 LNEASKDS
-392 HEFVEAIKTDLV
+392 HEFVESIKTDLI

-426 IDLAYELHTDLG
+426 IDFAYELHTDLG
-438 NHAVACKVNRKYAP
+438 NKAIACKVNRKFAP

-470 QEVSPD
+470 LEVSPD

-487 SSIRLALRNQKISQS
+487 SSIRHALRQQKISQA

-521 DQYRGSK
+521 DEYRGSRL
-528 MSRILEMIGVKS
+528 SRVLEMIGAKS
-540 LNELLT
+540 LNELII

-561 FFSGLKIRK
+561 FFSSLNIKK
-570 NKNPKLKAMVLSDHQ
+570 NKHSKLKAMVLSDHQ
-585 IEGVSVI
+585 IEGVSVT
-592 YAKCCMPIH
+592 YAKCCMPIY
-601 GDPITAHSDTDRG
+601 GDAITAHSDTDRG
-614 IVIHHA
+614 IVIHHS

-629 SHNISSRYFPA
+629 SHNLPSRYFPA
-640 MWGSDRKELHYIG
+640 MWGSNSRELHYKG
-653 HLKIHAEDRPGILAD
+653 HVKIHSEDRPGILAE

-694 FVVEVEVLNT
+694 FIVEVEVLNT
-704 DSLNKLMVKLRS
+704 DSMNKLMVKLRS
-716 LRYVT
+716 LRQVT
-721 SCSRIVNDTKTKNEK
+721 SCSRIVNDAKTKNEK

>member
-1 MSDRAIPNQAL
+1 MSDRVVSNKAL
-12 LDFSNRKLLSPVPKK
+12 LDFSNRNLLSPVPKK
-27 LYESAQ
+27 LYESAKA
-33 VYFSKKE
+33 YFSKKD

-73 AMILIELHLD
+73 ASILIELNLD

-111 KDVVAIVD
+111 KDILAIVD
-119 GVSNLNKLDFDS
+119 GVSNLNKLDFNS
-131 IEDRNA
+131 IEERNA

-175 QIRKSIETIDLYG
+175 QIRKSIETLELYG
-188 PIAIRIGMQ
+188 PIAIRVGMQ
-197 NIRIELEDLAFK
+197 NIRVELEDLAFR
-209 CIHPMRARMLESAI
+209 CIHPMRARMLESAV
-223 KQAVGGRQR
+223 KQAMGGRKR

-237 RKQFKYHLKNNDI
+237 RKEFKHHLKANDVT
-250 LATVQGRQ
+250 ATVKGRQ
-258 KSLYSIYR
+258 KSLSSIYA
-266 KIKHKKKPFSEILD
+266 KIKNKKKPFSEILD

-292 DAYRSLGIIH
+292 DVYRALGIIH
-302 NVHKPIGKKFKDYI
+302 NICKPIGNRFKDYI
-316 AIPKSNGYQ
+316 AIPKTNGYQ
-325 AIHTSLIALDGV
+325 ALHTSLIALDGI

-348 EIIAENGISAHW
+348 EIIAQNGIAAHW
-360 SYKTKDNVT
+360 SYKTKDSV
-369 SESMGAKKWIESFTD
+369 SSDLIGAKKWIESFAD
-384 LNKASADT
+384 LKEASKDS
-392 HEFVEAIKTDLV
+392 HEFVESIKTDLI

-426 IDLAYELHTDLG
+426 IDFAYELHTDLG
-438 NHAVACKVNRKYAP
+438 NKAIACRVNRKFAP

-470 QEVSPD
+470 VEVSPD

-487 SSIRLALRNQKISQS
+487 SSIRYALRQQKISQA

-521 DQYRGSK
+521 DEYRGSRL
-528 MSRILEMIGVKS
+528 SRVLEMIGAKS
-540 LNELLT
+540 LNELII

-561 FFSGLKIRK
+561 FFSSLNIKK
-570 NKNPKLKAMVLSDHQ
+570 NKHSKLKAMVLSDHQ
-585 IEGVSVI
+585 IEGVSVT
-592 YAKCCMPIH
+592 YAKCCMPIY

-614 IVIHHA
+614 IVIHHS

-629 SHNISSRYFPA
+629 SHNLPSRYFPA
-640 MWGSDRKELHYIG
+640 MWGSNSRELHYKG
-653 HLKIHAEDRPGILAD
+653 HVKIHSEDRPGILAE

-694 FVVEVEVLNT
+694 FIVEVEVLNT
-704 DSLNKLMVKLRS
+704 DSMNKLMVKLRS
-716 LRYVT
+716 LRHVT
-721 SCSRIVNDTKTKNEK
+721 SCSRIVNDAKTKNEK

>member
-1 MSDRAIPNQAL
+1 MSDRAIPNQVL

-27 LYESAQ
+27 LYESAKL
-33 VYFSKKE
+33 YFSKKE

-73 AMILIELHLD
+73 ASILIELHLD

-131 IEDRNA
+131 LEDRNA

-209 CIHPMRARMLESAI
+209 CMHPMRARMLESAI

-266 KIKHKKKPFSEILD
+266 KIKNKKKPFSEILD

-292 DAYRSLGIIH
+292 DAYRSLGVIH

-360 SYKTKDNVT
+360 SYKTKDNAT
-369 SESMGAKKWIESFTD
+369 SDSMGAKKWIESFTD

-392 HEFVEAIKTDLV
+392 YEFVEAIKTDLV

-457 ENGQSIEIITSDK
+457 ENGQSIEIITSEK
-470 QEVSPD
+470 LEVSPD

-561 FFSGLKIRK
+561 FFSALNIRK
-570 NKNPKLKAMVLSDHQ
+570 NKNLKLKAMVLSDHQ

-620 RCRQVAPHR
+620 RCRQVVPHR
-629 SHNISSRYFPA
+629 SHNVSSRYFPA
-640 MWGSDRKELHYIG
+640 MWGSDSKELHYKA
-653 HLKIHAEDRPGILAD
+653 HVKIHAEDKPGILAD

-694 FVVEVEVLNT
+694 FIVEVEVLNT

-716 LRYVT
+716 LRFVT

>member
-1 MSDRAIPNQAL
+1 
-12 LDFSNRKLLSPVPKK
+12 
-27 LYESAQ
+27 
-33 VYFSKKE
+33 
-40 LDLLQ
+40 
-45 TAYNVAFEAHKDQFR
+45 
-60 KEGSAY
+60 
-66 ITHPVAV
+66 
-73 AMILIELHLD
+73 
-83 IETVCAGLMHDV
+83 MHDV

-348 EIIAENGISAHW
+348 ETIAENGISAHW

-438 NHAVACKVNRKYAP
+438 NNAVACKVNRKYAP

-546 DLGSGKKTGALVAER
+546 DLGSGKKTGVLVAER

-614 IVIHHA
+614 IVIHHS

-640 MWGSDRKELHYIG
+640 MWGSDSKELHYKG
-653 HLKIHAEDRPGILAD
+653 HVKIHAEDRPGILAD

>member
-1 MSDRAIPNQAL
+1 MSDRAIPNQVL

-27 LYESAQ
+27 LYESAK
-33 VYFSKKE
+33 VYFSRKE

-73 AMILIELHLD
+73 ASILIELNLD

-348 EIIAENGISAHW
+348 ETIAENGISAHW

-438 NHAVACKVNRKYAP
+438 NNAVACKVNRKYAP

-546 DLGSGKKTGALVAER
+546 DLGSGKKTGVLVAER

-614 IVIHHA
+614 IVIHHS

-640 MWGSDRKELHYIG
+640 MWGSDSKELHYKG
-653 HLKIHAEDRPGILAD
+653 HVKIHAEDRPGILAD

>member
-1 MSDRAIPNQAL
+1 MSDQVISNQPL
-12 LDFSNRKLLSPVPKK
+12 LDFSNKKLLSPVPKK
-27 LYESAQ
+27 LYQSAR

-40 LDLLQ
+40 LDLLHV
-45 TAYNVAFEAHKDQFR
+45 AYNVAFEAHKNQYR
-60 KEGSAY
+60 KEGSPY
-66 ITHPVAV
+66 ITHPVEV
-73 AMILIELHLD
+73 ATILIELHLD

-100 IKKSYLEKLFG
+100 IKKAYLEKLFG
-111 KDVVAIVD
+111 KDIVAIVD

-144 LAMSKDIRVIIVKL
+144 LAMSKDVRVIIVKL

-175 QIRKSIETIDLYG
+175 QISKSLETLDLYG

-197 NIRIELEDLAFK
+197 NIRVELEDLAFK
-209 CIHPMRARMLESAI
+209 CLHPMRVRMLKSAI
-223 KQAVGGRQR
+223 KEAVGGRQR

-237 RKQFKYHLKNNDI
+237 RKQFQYHLKNNQI

-266 KIKHKKKPFSEILD
+266 KIKQKKKPFSEILD
-280 VYAFRVIVNSVD
+280 VYAFRVIVDSVD
-292 DAYRSLGIIH
+292 DAYRALGTIH
-302 NVHKPIGKKFKDYI
+302 NVHKPIGKRFKDYI

-325 AIHTSLIALDGV
+325 AIHTSLIALDGI

-348 EIIAENGISAHW
+348 EIIAETGISAHW
-360 SYKTKDNVT
+360 SYKTKDKVRT
-369 SESMGAKKWIESFTD
+369 DSIGAKKWIESFTD
-384 LNKASADT
+384 LDRASKDS

-415 RIVNLKSGSTP
+415 KIVNLKAGSTP
-426 IDLAYELHTDLG
+426 IDFAYELHTDLG
-438 NHAVACKVNRKYAP
+438 NKAAACKVNRRYAP

-457 ENGQSIEIITSDK
+457 ENGQSIEIISSDR
-470 QEVSPD
+470 QEVSPE

-502 RKAGKLM
+502 RKAGKLV
-509 LESELKRGGVTL
+509 LESELKRGGVSL
-521 DQYRGSK
+521 DQYRGGR
-528 MSRILEMIGVKS
+528 MSRILELIGVKS

-546 DLGSGKKTGALVAER
+546 DLGTGKKTGALVAER
-561 FFSGLKIRK
+561 FFSGLKIKK
-570 NKNPKLKAMVLSDHQ
+570 NKTQSIKAMVLADNQ

-629 SHNISSRYFPA
+629 SHKISTRYIPA
-640 MWGSDRKELHYIG
+640 MWGSDKEEIHYLG
-653 HLKIHAEDRPGILAD
+653 HIKIHAEDRPGILAD
-668 IASVFTKSNLN
+668 IASIFTKSNLN

-694 FVVEVEVLNT
+694 FIVEVEILNT
-704 DSLNKLMVKLRS
+704 DSLNKLMLKLRS